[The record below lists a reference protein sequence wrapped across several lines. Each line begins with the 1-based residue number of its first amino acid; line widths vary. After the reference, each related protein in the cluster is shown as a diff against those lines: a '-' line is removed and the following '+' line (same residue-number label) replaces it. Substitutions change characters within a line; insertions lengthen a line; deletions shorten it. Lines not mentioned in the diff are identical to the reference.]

1 MALNVLLVDDSAIVR
16 DIVGKSLG
24 LSEVPLREV
33 FQAGNGREA
42 LDVLDKN
49 WIDLVFCD
57 INMPVMDGVELV
69 ERMARDD
76 LLKTVPVVIIS
87 SQGSAERIEYLRSK
101 GVRAYLRKPFT
112 PEQIRE
118 VVFDVMGW
126 GDGKG
131 S

>member
-1 MALNVLLVDDSAIVR
+1 MSLNVLLVDDSAIVR